1 MVPAM
6 SELSGPSTAAG
17 QGSHRPLRVVRR
29 ITSLVGVVVI
39 VAVLAAAVGIL
50 AGWRPSLNPFRVDT
64 IDRTGSPVLKSLT
77 DLSEYHAASAHYET
91 VVDLDKDANNLP
103 AWISGERVL
112 YVGKGEVDAIVDFR
126 QLDERRVVLAPDAKS
141 VSITLPAPT
150 ADKPVLNLETSYVFD
165 HDKGLINRFKG
176 SALERE
182 AQLKAIT
189 QMTTAAT
196 SEGMLIDRAK
206 ENTSGMLRG
215 LFGSL
220 GYTSIAITFDEDL
233 S

>member
-6 SELSGPSTAAG
+6 SESSGPSTAAG
-17 QGSHRPLRVVRR
+17 QESRRSLRVVQR
-29 ITSLVGVVVI
+29 ITSVVGVVVI
-39 VAVLAAAVGIL
+39 VAVLAAAVGVL
-50 AGWRPSLNPFRVDT
+50 AGWRPSLNPFRLNT

-103 AWISGERVL
+103 SWISGERVL
-112 YVGKGEVDAIVDFR
+112 YVGKGDVDAIVDFGE
-126 QLDERRVVLAPDAKS
+126 LDERRVVLSPDAKS
-141 VSITLPAPT
+141 VSIALPAPT
-150 ADKPVLNLETSYVFD
+150 ADKPVLNLETSYVVD
-165 HDKGLINRFKG
+165 HEKGLINRFRG

-182 AQLKAIT
+182 AQLRAIT

-196 SEGMLIDRAK
+196 SEGLLTDRAK
-206 ENTSGMLRG
+206 ENTSMMLRG

-220 GYTSIAITFDEDL
+220 GYTSITITFDEDP

>member
-112 YVGKGEVDAIVDFR
+112 YVGKGEVDAIVDFS